1 MRNDLQYDLC
11 PGCGEIHPAQL
22 GLIPLINHS
31 CPANTY
37 TYRMYGGAAV
47 MRMLN
52 DLFMSMDG
60 KRTSV
65 MQPFYDLLKFDTFKA
80 MPNFETA
87 SYMDKFIYSVTRD
100 MDVAAMKRLRAYVE
114 LEEDFNAKY

>member
-1 MRNDLQYDLC
+1 MRDDLQYDLC
-11 PGCGEIHPAQL
+11 PGCGEIQPKGIFPAATH
-22 GLIPLINHS
+22 I
-31 CPANTY
+31 CPGNTY

-52 DLFMSMDG
+52 DLFMLMDG

-87 SYMDKFIYSVTRD
+87 SYMDKFIYSVCRD
-100 MDVAAMKRLRAYVE
+100 ADVAAMKRLRVYVE

>member
-1 MRNDLQYDLC
+1 MRDDLQYDLC
-11 PGCGEIHPAQL
+11 PGCGEIQPKGILPTVMHD
-22 GLIPLINHS
+22 
-31 CPANTY
+31 CPGNVY
-37 TYRMYGGAAV
+37 HYRMNAGMGF
-47 MRMLN
+47 MRM
-52 DLFMSMDG
+52 FREMFIQMDG
-60 KRTSV
+60 GRSS
-65 MQPFYDLLKFDTFKA
+65 MQDFHDLLKFDTFKA